1 MKISKVD
8 KGRVATYNNVNG
20 GMKNGYCKVT
30 RFIEEDA

>member
-8 KGRVATYNNVNG
+8 KRHVTTYNNING

-30 RFIEEDA
+30 GFIEEDA